1 MRLLLSEVEKLEY
14 REKRNTHNFSDELY
28 DFFHNLEDFIQDL
41 KESIIE
47 MVDNFKEDLSDL
59 REEIRETLSSCC
71 ELDKGGSYDHSEVY
85 IK

>member
-1 MRLLLSEVEKLEY
+1 MRLLLSEVKQLNS
-14 REKRNTHNFSDELY
+14 KDKHNTHNFSDEFY
-28 DFFHNLEDFIQDL
+28 DFFNNLEDFIQDL

-71 ELDKGGSYDHSEVY
+71 ELDKGGRYDHSEVY
-85 IK
+85 FK

>member
-1 MRLLLSEVEKLEY
+1 LNSKD
-14 REKRNTHNFSDELY
+14 KHNSHTFSDEFY

-59 REEIRETLSSCC
+59 REEIKGTFSSCC
-71 ELDKGGSYDHSEVY
+71 EFDQGGRDDHSEVY